1 MKVLHRK
8 KLLVIAG
15 IIGVVNL
22 QVSVLILK
30 YMGQYLTRDANII
43 QLMKEQSTNFGLALL
58 LHPIIM
64 ILEGTVISSRDFVT
78 LVASYAATLCVH
90 FGALSLANSFPA
102 VWRTFLLFQGIRF
115 TNFAARVWKGQ
126 RDMRRADKQ
135 TSDAKRESLAIA

>member
-1 MKVLHRK
+1 M
-8 KLLVIAG
+8 
-15 IIGVVNL
+15 

-115 TNFAARVWKGQ
+115 TTRVWMGQ

-135 TSDAKRESLAIA
+135 TSDAKRERLAIA